1 MMKMSLS
8 EPQIRLLVVEDEK
21 KLAQSLERQLA
32 AAGYAVELAF
42 DGIAASEKAQPH
54 AFDLILLDLKLPK
67 KSGLEVLQ
75 ELRASACAT
84 PVLILSAR
92 DKVEDRVQGLQLGA
106 DDYLV
111 KPFDSGE
118 LLARIEALLRRSGL
132 SRATLLQ
139 AGELVLDVLQ
149 RTVKRGEK
157 DITLTQKEFAL
168 LEYFMRNQNQ
178 ILTRK
183 RIAEQVWG
191 YTFDTGTNIVD
202 VYVSYLRKKLDEG
215 FAAKLIHTIHG
226 EGFLFKTD

>member
-1 MMKMSLS
+1 MSS
-8 EPQIRLLVVEDEK
+8 FETKIHLLVVEDEK
-21 KLAQSLERQLA
+21 KLAHSLEAQLV
-32 AAGYAVELAF
+32 AAGYGVTLAF
-42 DGIAASEKAQPH
+42 DGVAASELALAQ
-54 AFDLILLDLKLPK
+54 AFALIILDLKLPK

-75 ELRASACAT
+75 ELRASGNTT

-118 LLARIEALLRRSGL
+118 LLARLDAILRRTGL
-132 SRATLLQ
+132 TRTTVLQ
-139 AGELVLDVLQ
+139 AGEVTLDLTQ

-157 DITLTQKEFAL
+157 EITLTQKEFAL
-168 LEYFMRNQNQ
+168 LEYFMRNKNQ

-202 VYVSYLRKKLDEG
+202 VYVSYLRKKIEEG
-215 FAAKLIHTIHG
+215 FSSKLIQTIHG
-226 EGFLFKTD
+226 EGFLLKAE

>member
-1 MMKMSLS
+1 MSFS
-8 EPQIRLLVVEDEK
+8 ETKIPLLVVEDEK
-21 KLAQSLERQLA
+21 KLAHSLEAQLL
-32 AAGYAVELAF
+32 AAGYAVTPAF
-42 DGIAASEKAQPH
+42 DGVAASELALAQSF
-54 AFDLILLDLKLPK
+54 ALILLDLKLPK
-67 KSGLEVLQ
+67 KSGLEFLQ
-75 ELRASACAT
+75 ELRGRGDTT

-118 LLARIEALLRRSGL
+118 LLARIDAILRRAGL
-132 SRATLLQ
+132 ARSAVLQ
-139 AGELVLDVLQ
+139 AGDLMLELTH

-157 DITLTQKEFAL
+157 EITLTQKEFAL
-168 LEYFMRNQNQ
+168 LEYFMRNKNQ

-202 VYVSYLRKKLDEG
+202 VYVSYLRKKIEEG
-215 FAAKLIHTIHG
+215 FPTKLIQTIHG
-226 EGFLFKTD
+226 EGFLLKAD

>member
-1 MMKMSLS
+1 MPSS
-8 EPQIRLLVVEDEK
+8 ETKIRLLVVEDEK

-32 AAGYAVELAF
+32 AAGYAVEAVF
-42 DGIAASEKAQPH
+42 DGIAASEKAQQQ
-54 AFDLILLDLKLPK
+54 AFDLIILDLKLPK

-75 ELRASACAT
+75 ELRTRNSAT

-118 LLARIEALLRRSGL
+118 LLARIEAILRRAGL
-132 SRATLLQ
+132 ANVTVLQ
-139 AGELVLDVLQ
+139 AGDLTLDVVQ
-149 RTVKRGEK
+149 RSVKRGDKE
-157 DITLTQKEFAL
+157 ISLTQKEFAL
-168 LEYFMRNQNQ
+168 LEYFVRNKNQ

-202 VYVSYLRKKLDEG
+202 VYVSYLRKKIDEG
-215 FAAKLIHTIHG
+215 FPSKLLQTIHR
-226 EGFLFKTD
+226 EGFLLKAD